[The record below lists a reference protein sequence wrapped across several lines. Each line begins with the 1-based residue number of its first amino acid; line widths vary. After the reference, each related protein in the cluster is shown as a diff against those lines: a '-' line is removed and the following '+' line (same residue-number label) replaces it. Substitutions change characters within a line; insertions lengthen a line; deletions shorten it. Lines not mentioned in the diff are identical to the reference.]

1 MSELYQFIERCL
13 KELKN
18 PNNELEATLILEE
31 LYSDVITDGMPP
43 EVKAAVDLRNIGE
56 DDIVDNVLIPE
67 FAIKDIEAM
76 ANKEE

>member
-1 MSELYQFIERCL
+1 MREMYQFIERCL

-18 PNNELEATLILEE
+18 PDNELEATLILEE

-43 EVKAAVDLRNIGE
+43 EVKVAVDLRNIGE

-67 FAIKDIEAM
+67 FAIKDIEDM
-76 ANKEE
+76 ANKE

>member
-1 MSELYQFIERCL
+1 MREMYQFIERCL

-18 PNNELEATLILEE
+18 PDNELEATLILEE

-43 EVKAAVDLRNIGE
+43 EVKVAVDLRNIGE

-67 FAIKDIEAM
+67 FAIKDIEGM
-76 ANKEE
+76 ANKE

>member
-1 MSELYQFIERCL
+1 MREMYQFIERCL

-18 PNNELEATLILEE
+18 PDNELEATLILEE

-43 EVKAAVDLRNIGE
+43 EVKVAVDLRNIGE

-76 ANKEE
+76 ANKE

>member
-1 MSELYQFIERCL
+1 MRKMYQFIERCL

-18 PNNELEATLILEE
+18 PDNELEATLILEE

-43 EVKAAVDLRNIGE
+43 EVKVAVDLRNIGE

-76 ANKEE
+76 ANKE